1 MCIRDRVFSNSFFE
15 KYKLITIVVMSLMY
29 VFIGVKHFTDPHYFI
44 NITPPQIQHKLFAV
58 YFTGVLEVL
67 GGLLILSKKTRK
79 AGAYILILLLII
91 VFPAN
96 IYLYLS
102 ETPQQLLGIS
112 KTQALTRMPFQAPL
126 ILLSYW
132 HSKEKHPKWMDYL
145 SAIVFVPTIIYFV
158 SI

>member
-1 MCIRDRVFSNSFFE
+1 MLNRKNSLI
-15 KYKLITIVVMSLMY
+15 KNYKLITVFVISFMY
-29 VFIGVKHFTDPHYFI
+29 VFIGVKHFIDPQYFI
-44 NITPPQIQHKLFAV
+44 NITPPQIEYKSFAV

-67 GGLLILSKKTRK
+67 GGLLILNKKTRK
-79 AGAYILILLLII
+79 IGAYLIIFLLII

-96 IYLYLS
+96 IYLYLY

-112 KTQALTRMPFQAPL
+112 KTQALIRMPFQAPL
-126 ILLSYW
+126 ILLAYW
-132 HSKEKHPKWMDYL
+132 HSKEKHSKWMDYF

>member
-1 MCIRDRVFSNSFFE
+1 MFGASENLIK
-15 KYKLITIVVMSLMY
+15 KYKLITVLVMSLMY
-29 VFIGVKHFTDPHYFI
+29 IFVGIKHFTNPQYFV
-44 NITPPQIQHKLFAV
+44 NITPPQIHHKLFAV

-79 AGAYILILLLII
+79 TGAYILILLLII

-102 ETPQQLLGIS
+102 EIPQELLGIS

-126 ILLSYW
+126 ILLAYW
-132 HSKEKHPKWMDYL
+132 HSKENHPKRVAYL
-145 SAIVFVPTIIYFV
+145 SSLAFPPTIIYFL

>member
-1 MCIRDRVFSNSFFE
+1 MLNRENSLI
-15 KYKLITIVVMSLMY
+15 KNYKLITVFVISFMY
-29 VFIGVKHFTDPHYFI
+29 VFIGVKHFIDPQYFI
-44 NITPPQIQHKLFAV
+44 NITPPQIEYKSFAV

-67 GGLLILSKKTRK
+67 GGLLILNKKTRK
-79 AGAYILILLLII
+79 IGAFLIIFLLII

-96 IYLYLS
+96 IYLYLY

-112 KTQALTRMPFQAPL
+112 KTQALIRMPFQAPL
-126 ILLSYW
+126 ILLAYW
-132 HSKEKHPKWMDYL
+132 HSKEKHSKWMDYF